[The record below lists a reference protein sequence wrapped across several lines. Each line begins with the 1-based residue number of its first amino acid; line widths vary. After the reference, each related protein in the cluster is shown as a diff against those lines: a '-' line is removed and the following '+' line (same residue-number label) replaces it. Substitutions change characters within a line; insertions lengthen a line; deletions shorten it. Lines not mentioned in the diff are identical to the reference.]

1 MIIGLVSLAVGLLVG
16 YLAQR
21 SRLCFVGGL
30 RDFLL
35 IRDTDLLKGAVAF
48 FLAAWLAFPLV
59 SLLGGQVWQAA
70 APIPVEVAVTAAA
83 PAPVASSEQP
93 FRPWLPAAAAVAAGL
108 GLGVAS
114 TLANGCPLRQHVL
127 AGQGSRDSWF
137 YLAGFY
143 VGAVLYHQAVQ
154 PWLAR
159 VLP

>member
-1 MIIGLVSLAVGLLVG
+1 MVIALVSLAVGLLVG

-35 IRDTDLLKGAVAF
+35 IRDTDLLKGAAAF

-59 SLLGGQVWQAA
+59 SLMGGRVWEAA
-70 APIPVEVAVTAAA
+70 QPAPNPVVAVTAAA
-83 PAPVASSEQP
+83 PVEAPSDRP
-93 FRPWLPAAAAVAAGL
+93 FRPWLPAAAAVVAGL
-108 GLGVAS
+108 GLGAAS
-114 TLANGCPLRQHVL
+114 TLANGCPMRQHVL
-127 AGQGSRDSWF
+127 AAQGSRDSWY

-143 VGAVLYHQAVQ
+143 VGAVLYHQTVQ
-154 PWLAR
+154 PWLAE